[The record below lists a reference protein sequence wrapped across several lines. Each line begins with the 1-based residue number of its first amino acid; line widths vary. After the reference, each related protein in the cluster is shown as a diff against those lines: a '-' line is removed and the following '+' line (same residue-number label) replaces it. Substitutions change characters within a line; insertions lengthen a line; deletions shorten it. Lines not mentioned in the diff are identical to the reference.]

1 MKHFIL
7 HVLIENKVL
16 FLRLFSQELLL
27 FFSYFSFVLVDDKT
41 LTHYKIED
49 GAKLFLMLKK
59 PGSGATP
66 STSSTPSSIK
76 STPQTPL
83 TFPKVSEQET
93 VPFRIEQDP
102 TGFWEKLLTFLKR
115 HFTEK
120 DALKVLQEFKKVKR
134 F

>member
-1 MKHFIL
+1 MFHFI
-7 HVLIENKVL
+7 
-16 FLRLFSQELLL
+16 
-27 FFSYFSFVLVDDKT
+27 LVDDKT

-83 TFPKVSEQET
+83 TSSTPHTPLTFPKVSEPET
-93 VPFRIEQDP
+93 VPFRIEHDP

-120 DALKVLQEFKKVKR
+120 DAMKVLQEFKKVN
-134 F
+134 FL